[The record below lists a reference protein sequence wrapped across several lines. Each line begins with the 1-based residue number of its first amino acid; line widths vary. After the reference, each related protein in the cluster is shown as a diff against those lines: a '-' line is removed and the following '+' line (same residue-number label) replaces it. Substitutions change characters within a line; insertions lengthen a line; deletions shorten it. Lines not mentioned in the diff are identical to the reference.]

1 MAFITLIIGAI
12 LGFIG
17 GMIVSAGNWRNALA
31 KLGACATKASQ
42 TPAAPAPAPAGELS
56 EK

>member
-1 MAFITLIIGAI
+1 MAFITFILGAI

-17 GMIVSAGNWRNALA
+17 GMIVSAGNWRNALD
-31 KLGACATKASQ
+31 KLGASATKASQ
-42 TPAAPAPAPAGELS
+42 TPAAPPAPVAEIS

>member
-31 KLGACATKASQ
+31 RLGAWAIKTSQ
-42 TPAAPAPAPAGELS
+42 APPANAAGSPEPA